1 MKILAMYSKVWD
13 SDEIFDKGYNFTQK
27 EFEEQLLSNFSKN
40 PNLILN
46 ELTFEVIDD
55 IKPASNKLTFLQN

>member
-13 SDEIFDKGYNFTQK
+13 SDEIFDKDYNFTQNELEK
-27 EFEEQLLSNFSKN
+27 QLLSNFRDD
-40 PNLILN
+40 PYLVFD